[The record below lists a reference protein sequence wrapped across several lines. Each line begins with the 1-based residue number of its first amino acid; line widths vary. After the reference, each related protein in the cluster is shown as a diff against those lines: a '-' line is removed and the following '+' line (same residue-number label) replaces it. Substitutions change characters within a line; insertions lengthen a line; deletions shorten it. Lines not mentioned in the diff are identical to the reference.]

1 MCDAQEEVRHFERG
15 ERESVPLE
23 GEFAGFAGYEFLC
36 V

>member
-23 GEFAGFAGYEFLC
+23 ADSL
-36 V
+36 VIPVDDKSD